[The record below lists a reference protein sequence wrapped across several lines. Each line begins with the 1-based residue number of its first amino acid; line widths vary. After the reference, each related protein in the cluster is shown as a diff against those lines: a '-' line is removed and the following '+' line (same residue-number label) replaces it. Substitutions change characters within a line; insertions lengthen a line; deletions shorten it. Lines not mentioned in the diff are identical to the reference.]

1 MKQRLLSIQH
11 DRRPAS
17 PASLHRE
24 IHWVDDSI
32 AISGDLPSHGVRK
45 FEQLDRWIE
54 EGITDVIDVREER
67 NDSEFIREYSDINP
81 IWLGVDDCGR
91 RRDPEWFENLVKV
104 ARDIL
109 ADPSRS
115 VLVHCHMG
123 VNRGP
128 SAAYAIL
135 LDQGWH
141 HLDALRAIR
150 EARPIAGII
159 YAPDAAEWFM
169 NREVGSLSAALE
181 RRREVEDWLD
191 RNPLDLGWVIGSIG
205 NRLAV

>member
-1 MKQRLLSIQH
+1 
-11 DRRPAS
+11 
-17 PASLHRE
+17 
-24 IHWVDDSI
+24 
-32 AISGDLPSHGVRK
+32 
-45 FEQLDRWIE
+45 
-54 EGITDVIDVREER
+54 
-67 NDSEFIREYSDINP
+67 
-81 IWLGVDDCGR
+81 
-91 RRDPEWFENLVKV
+91 
-104 ARDIL
+104 
-109 ADPSRS
+109 
-115 VLVHCHMG
+115 MG
-123 VNRGP
+123 VHRGP

-159 YAPDAAEWFM
+159 YAPDAAEWFT

>member
-67 NDSEFIREYSDINP
+67 DDSEFIREYSDINP

-104 ARDIL
+104 AGDIL

-159 YAPDAAEWFM
+159 YAPDAAEWFT